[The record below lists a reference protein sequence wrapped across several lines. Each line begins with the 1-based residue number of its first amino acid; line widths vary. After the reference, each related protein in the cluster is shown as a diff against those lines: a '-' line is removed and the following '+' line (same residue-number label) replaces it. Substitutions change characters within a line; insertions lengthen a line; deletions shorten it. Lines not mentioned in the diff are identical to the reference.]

1 MLNIKKNPLRKT
13 QNHAI
18 LISFQRGTEI
28 MKGGYPMINI
38 RTMKKLQNG
47 DGFTLKNG
55 KLISYKTG
63 WQVADHGVE
72 CTTPEAAMRAVKEMK
87 GSCGVWLENG
97 IYYVDHSFRVPTKK
111 AALEIGRRHNQISV
125 FGWRKMNLA
134 YC

>member
-1 MLNIKKNPLRKT
+1 
-13 QNHAI
+13 
-18 LISFQRGTEI
+18 
-28 MKGGYPMINI
+28 MINI

-63 WQVADHGVE
+63 WQVADNGVE
-72 CTTPEAAMRAVKEMK
+72 ARTPEAAMRAVKEMK

-111 AALEIGRRHNQISV
+111 AALEIGRQYNQISV
-125 FGWRKMNLA
+125 FGWARKNLA